1 MCPNGF
7 KILNCDEKEQ
17 VYDINRL
24 FSFFKSKILAVF
36 RHLDHENKKIPEENK
51 QKAKKHKIFLNFIIL
66 IHSNCTKNF
75 L

>member
-24 FSFFKSKILAVF
+24 FFFFFKSKILAVF
-36 RHLDHENKKIPEENK
+36 RHLDHENKKIPGENK
-51 QKAKKHKIFLNFIIL
+51 QKAKNIKFSL
-66 IHSNCTKNF
+66 IS
-75 L
+75 